1 MTRALPF
8 ALVLLLAACSG
19 GGGVLAVLPDDPSPD
34 GQACRRE
41 AERDPQVQAIANSR
55 VVGNIAQEQR
65 VRIELL
71 DALPRAYDACMLRRG
86 ATPAGGVERLRPRV
100 Y

>member
-1 MTRALPF
+1 MTRALPL

-55 VVGNIAQEQR
+55 VIGNVGAGTACADRIAR
-65 VRIELL
+65 
-71 DALPRAYDACMLRRG
+71 RAAARLRRLH
-86 ATPAGGVERLRPRV
+86 AAPRRHAGRWR
-100 Y
+100 